1 VTVLTDAAESG
12 CTVSA
17 RLLLARCWPAPKTRL
32 LSFPMPEIR
41 NADDVRMAQQGFL
54 QGVATGLLTTDEAE
68 KLSLMAER
76 AGQAIAEAQFE
87 KHLTAIQ
94 ATLPKQIEGR
104 TS

>member
-1 VTVLTDAAESG
+1 
-12 CTVSA
+12 
-17 RLLLARCWPAPKTRL
+17 
-32 LSFPMPEIR
+32 MPEIR

-94 ATLPKQIEGR
+94 ATLPKQIEGK